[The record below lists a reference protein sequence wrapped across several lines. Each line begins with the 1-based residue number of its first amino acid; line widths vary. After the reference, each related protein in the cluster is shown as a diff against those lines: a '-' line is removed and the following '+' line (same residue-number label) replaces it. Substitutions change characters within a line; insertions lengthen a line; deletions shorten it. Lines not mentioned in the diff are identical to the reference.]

1 MKHRRAARIALGAL
15 RPSGAALG
23 ALAAALAFG
32 QAVTAPGPSRSF
44 IACPIYRDTVNGRK
58 SGCWLATDASDGVR
72 YDVSLGRT
80 KPQIGHEILVEGRV
94 SSDSAACGGLAMT
107 PIHVSVLE
115 TTCPSFTL
123 PAEGFPGRRYEVPL
137 NLVLPPAD
145 AVREPPPP
153 PYPPRTWAI
162 EFAYGSDFL
171 QYQYSEVILDDIAR
185 YVLAAHPRAVT
196 IDGYAATRG
205 WVVSERRLSEP
216 ATLAASRAAL
226 VAEALQRLGVAPS
239 LLKVSWHGNAQ
250 AEPIDD
256 GLPEPSKRR
265 VDIKM
270 SY

>member
-1 MKHRRAARIALGAL
+1 VTTRGAARIAVGAL
-15 RPSGAALG
+15 G
-23 ALAAALAFG
+23 AALAFG
-32 QAVTAPGPSRSF
+32 QASSAPEPSRSF

-58 SGCWLATDASDGVR
+58 SGCWLATDDSDGVR
-72 YDVSLGRT
+72 YDVTLGRT

-94 SSDSAACGGLAMT
+94 SAGSAPCGGLVMT

-115 TTCPSFTL
+115 STCPSFTL
-123 PAEGFPGRRYEVPL
+123 PAEGYPGRRYEVPL

-145 AVREPPPP
+145 TIRDPPPP

-185 YVLAAHPRAVT
+185 YVLAAHPRVIT
-196 IDGYAATRG
+196 IDGYAATHG

-216 ATLAASRAAL
+216 AALAASRAAL
-226 VAEALQRLGVAPS
+226 VAEALQRLGVASS
-239 LLKVSWHGNAQ
+239 LIKVSWHGNPQ
-250 AEPIDD
+250 AESIDD
-256 GLPEPSKRR
+256 ALPEPSKRR